1 MNPSWEHPGPT
12 PAGNSKYS
20 VNPSSQWSIFYN
32 KYVVEDETSE
42 IITHFFNECTK
53 NDHCSEKQFD
63 DIVSTGALASKFPF
77 KIVSLADGHTEEAQ
91 SSVNPVQQSAVT
103 AINDNKSTAVKFGV
117 RNDTPSD
124 IRHFPRGKNNWSEK
138 HFVDI
143 LAICKKEQ
151 FSEDHCGEA

>member
-1 MNPSWEHPGPT
+1 M
-12 PAGNSKYS
+12 YI
-20 VNPSSQWSIFYN
+20 WSEFEDFDFYFCPPLGA
-32 KYVVEDETSE
+32 V
-42 IITHFFNECTK
+42 C
-53 NDHCSEKQFD
+53 
-63 DIVSTGALASKFPF
+63 TGAFASKFQF
-77 KIVSLADGHTEEAQ
+77 KFASLADGHTEEAQ

-103 AINDNKSTAVKFGV
+103 AKNDNKSTAVKFGV

-138 HFVDI
+138 HFAEI